1 MTAVD
6 TRDSTITLLQSTNIG
21 FLGCN
26 VVDGEGKEG
35 VVLATGKETQLSK
48 IAAQVGTAVP
58 SSGLQ
63 NDLNRF
69 VIIIASLSL
78 FTVIVVAIVWGTY
91 LNVYHSS
98 FMNLSAFIANAISV
112 LVAFVSE
119 GLPLALSMGLTI
131 ISRRL
136 CKEHKVAVKQL
147 SIVETIGSMSLLA
160 TDKTGTLTMNKMT
173 DNSFSHY

>member
-1 MTAVD
+1 
-6 TRDSTITLLQSTNIG
+6 
-21 FLGCN
+21 
-26 VVDGEGKEG
+26 
-35 VVLATGKETQLSK
+35 
-48 IAAQVGTAVP
+48 
-58 SSGLQ
+58 
-63 NDLNRF
+63 
-69 VIIIASLSL
+69 
-78 FTVIVVAIVWGTY
+78 
-91 LNVYHSS
+91 
-98 FMNLSAFIANAISV
+98 MNLSAFIANAISV